1 MNDRPKVS
9 LTKSVRAAVIR
20 NSLHLVLVHRL
31 KRAGSVARTL
41 MIASPWLSSA
51 DEESDT
57 ISSIASVIHR
67 YKIRTYIFTRT
78 PKTDAHKRAV
88 DKLSECVSVEIVLND
103 NLHAKVYACI
113 APYPYGF
120 ALLGS
125 ANLTSASEYMHEIG
139 LLVLSAGGGD
149 AIVKELAS
157 FGLDYLR
164 TRPDS
169 LVLKRCSIGR

>member
-9 LTKSVRAAVIR
+9 LTRSIRAAVIR
-20 NSLHLVLVHRL
+20 NSLHIVLVQRL
-31 KRAGSVARTL
+31 ERAGSVARTL

-51 DEESDT
+51 DEESGT
-57 ISSIASVIHR
+57 ISSIAGLIDR
-67 YKIRTYIFTRT
+67 YRIRTYVFTRT
-78 PKTDAHKRAV
+78 PRTEAHKRSV
-88 DKLSECVSVEIVLND
+88 DKLSECVSVEIVTNE
-103 NLHAKVYACI
+103 NLHAKIYACI

-169 LVLKRCSIGR
+169 LVLKRYSMRR